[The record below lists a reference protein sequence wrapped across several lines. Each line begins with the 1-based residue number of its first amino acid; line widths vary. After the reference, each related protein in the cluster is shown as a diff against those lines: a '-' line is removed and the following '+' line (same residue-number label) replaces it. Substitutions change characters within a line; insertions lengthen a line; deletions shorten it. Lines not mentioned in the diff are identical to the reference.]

1 MHKGENMKSTT
12 KNTFNSDVLSS
23 KKTVL
28 LDVWAPWCGPCRS
41 MEPILDALAEEV
53 KDKVDVVKL
62 NAQDEMELAQELGV
76 QGLPTFLIY
85 NNGKI
90 TGSVVGMTSK
100 ANLISLLSKTA

>member
-1 MHKGENMKSTT
+1 MKSTT

-41 MEPILDALAEEV
+41 MEPILEALAEEV

-62 NAQDEMELAQELGV
+62 NASDEMDLVQELGV

-85 NNGKI
+85 KGGKI
-90 TGSVVGMTSK
+90 VGSVVGMTSK
-100 ANLISLLSKTA
+100 ANLASLLSKVA

>member
-1 MHKGENMKSTT
+1 MKSTT
-12 KNTFNSDVLSS
+12 KSTFNDDVLSS

-41 MEPILDALAEEV
+41 MEPILESVDEEV

-62 NAQDEMELAQELGV
+62 NAQDEMELAQQLGV

-85 NNGKI
+85 KDGKI
-90 TGSVVGMTSK
+90 AGSVVGMTSK
-100 ANLISLLSKTA
+100 ANLLNLLSKVA

>member
-1 MHKGENMKSTT
+1 MKSTT
-12 KNTFNSDVLSS
+12 KNTFNSDVLLS

-41 MEPILDALAEEV
+41 MEPILEALAEEV
-53 KDKVDVVKL
+53 KEKVDVVKL

-76 QGLPTFLIY
+76 QGLPTFLVY

-90 TGSVVGMTSK
+90 TGSIVGMTSK
-100 ANLISLLSKTA
+100 VNLISLLSKTA